1 MVALRDAGPRTERA
15 PGRLLRRP
23 RKYCPRSA
31 RTSSTFAGSGF
42 RGLSLS
48 VFQGV
53 LEIRALE
60 APVLEHLELAVS
72 VGLPCHLLS
81 IWWDDALQGA
91 GSETTDTLPV

>member
-1 MVALRDAGPRTERA
+1 MLVRA
-15 PGRLLRRP
+15 RNAPLHVYFAAP
-23 RKYCPRSA
+23 PQKYYPSSP

-81 IWWDDALQGA
+81 IW
-91 GSETTDTLPV
+91 